1 MSTPAPFAA
10 VLVAA
15 GESRRMG
22 GDKLW
27 TDFWGRPTWR
37 WALDVLLASPGLIRV
52 AIVVPGRRDR
62 ALRQRAAGRRTSAA

>member
-1 MSTPAPFAA
+1 
-10 VLVAA
+10 
-15 GESRRMG
+15 MG

-52 AIVVPGRRDR
+52 AIVVPAGRGR
-62 ALRQRAAGRRTSAA
+62 ALRAARCRPPTSAA

>member
-37 WALDVLLASPGLIRV
+37 WALDVLLASPGLVRV
-52 AIVVPGRRDR
+52 AIVVPGRRASSASPAR
-62 ALRQRAAGRRTSAA
+62 CRPPTSAA